1 MPKKVKAKKRTRRNN
16 RNAGDDELMYKF
28 TIGDKVMWRVNQV
41 YGDFITFDG
50 GIVIMM
56 GEIISLEGIGDRG
69 PQYGVNW
76 GGNVNVLGPEMNLT
90 PYEERRKHKE
100 AHDRSPQV
108 DTMDAVHERFNVAEE
123 EQGLQTWHSFFDQRQ
138 YQPGQVRFATGMRV
152 LPGGANTNQ
161 GLMDERDLLHI
172 TDIGTNPGAAGKAK
186 KAKKGKTAKKGKK
199 GKKGTRKAGSDEY
212 EYEIGDKVMWR
223 ADLEPPAIMYG
234 VIVSRRRDNKG
245 ALYAITREFHGAPQM
260 QRRRSRRLGA
270 TRTSNFAILHSRFDR
285 EASVRGLTNANVP
298 IDFYQGEIREKHLLL
313 ASDTG
318 EGSGRLASGP
328 GDSTPSPVM
337 MPTSPPPIVPARRDT
352 SLRFSSNPTAV
363 IAYLDH
369 IGPTIPHDNKLQQA
383 FIEKNVDMIIDNV
396 VRETDIEPHTQR
408 MIDFVNR
415 EFQEIRG
422 NANDPLRLDQS
433 HVWRGEANAFF
444 TYVLV
449 ITFAWM
455 IKFVRD
461 ENFSNLKRKLLSGDE
476 SARDE
481 LVNSVEIFLEEIVIQ
496 PEDDLWVIDDQNELM
511 QRLWDDPYVVLT
523 VAQFIVDGPT
533 LGTPSHSAA
542 GKKKGAKKGKKSVK
556 KGKKSAR
563 KTRKR

>member
-1 MPKKVKAKKRTRRNN
+1 MPKKVKVNKRTKKNN
-16 RNAGDDELMYKF
+16 
-28 TIGDKVMWRVNQV
+28 
-41 YGDFITFDG
+41 
-50 GIVIMM
+50 
-56 GEIISLEGIGDRG
+56 
-69 PQYGVNW
+69 
-76 GGNVNVLGPEMNLT
+76 
-90 PYEERRKHKE
+90 
-100 AHDRSPQV
+100 
-108 DTMDAVHERFNVAEE
+108 
-123 EQGLQTWHSFFDQRQ
+123 
-138 YQPGQVRFATGMRV
+138 
-152 LPGGANTNQ
+152 
-161 GLMDERDLLHI
+161 
-172 TDIGTNPGAAGKAK
+172 
-186 KAKKGKTAKKGKK
+186 
-199 GKKGTRKAGSDEY
+199 RKAGSDEY

-245 ALYAITREFHGAPQM
+245 ALYAITREFYGAPQM

-270 TRTSNFAILHSRFDR
+270 TRTSNFAILHQRFDR

-318 EGSGRLASGP
+318 EGSGRLAGGP

-337 MPTSPPPIVPARRDT
+337 MPTSPPPIVPARRRDM
-352 SLRFSSNPTAV
+352 SLRFSSNPRAV

-383 FIEKNVDMIIDNV
+383 FIERNVDMIIDNV

-422 NANDPLRLDQS
+422 NANDPLRLDPS

-461 ENFSNLKRKLLSGDE
+461 ENFSNLKRKLLSGVSGDE
-476 SARDE
+476 DARDE
-481 LVNSVEIFLEEIVIQ
+481 LVNSVETFLEEIVIQ

-511 QRLWDDPYVVLT
+511 QRLWDDPYIVLT
-523 VAQFIVDGPT
+523 VAQFIVDGPS
-533 LGTPSHSAA
+533 GTPSRSAA
-542 GKKKGAKKGKKSVK
+542 GKKKGVKKSVKKGKKSAK

-563 KTRKR
+563 KTRKK